1 MFDTPL
7 RKKLETA
14 HPVAFTVFAGI
25 VAFCTYA
32 CMYAFRKPF
41 SAAEFA
47 DGPELFGLGYKSV
60 LVITQVAGYAL
71 SKFLGIKFVSE
82 AKSDR
87 RPLTIL
93 TLIGI
98 AELALLGFGLTPA
111 PYNFAFLFFNGL
123 PLGMIWGLVFSYVE
137 GRKATE
143 VIGLALCASFV
154 FSSGFV
160 KDIGK
165 ALMRNG
171 VSEYWMPF
179 ITGLVFVVPLLLSVW
194 LLSQLPPPNAADE
207 AARTRRLPMNG
218 AERWAFFKQFAMGL
232 ILLVTVYTLL
242 TTYRD
247 FRDNFMQDIWM
258 EIVTIE
264 NPGLDAA
271 ALEAAKDSVN
281 FSATETP
288 VSIGVLLIL
297 MLIVL
302 VKDNRMAL
310 MINLLSVF
318 VGVLTAG
325 FATWGFHQGLMSGFY
340 WMLLTGVG
348 TYLAYIPFN
357 SILFDRMIAA
367 FRYVSNVGFL
377 IYLADAFGYLGSVGA
392 LIYKDF
398 GAKDLSWVEF
408 FSDISYALAGIGGVG
423 TLAAMVYFWIRHAR
437 RQAELEAHIS

>member
-1 MFDTPL
+1 MFDSPL
-7 RKKLETA
+7 QKRLEAA
-14 HPVAFTVFAGI
+14 HPLVFTLFAALA
-25 VAFCTYA
+25 AFCSYA

-41 SAAEFA
+41 TAAEFA
-47 DGPELFGLGYKSV
+47 DGPVLFGLGYKSV

-93 TLIGI
+93 SLIGI
-98 AELALLGFGLTPA
+98 SQLAWLGFGLA
-111 PYNFAFLFFNGL
+111 PPSYGFVFLFFNGL

-137 GRKATE
+137 GRKFTE

-160 KDIGK
+160 KDIGRM
-165 ALMRNG
+165 LMRAG
-171 VSEYWMPF
+171 LSEYWMPF
-179 ITGLVFVVPLLLSVW
+179 MTGLVFLAPLLISVW
-194 LLSQLPPPNAADE
+194 LLSQLPPPSAADE
-207 AARTRRLPMNG
+207 AARTKRQPMNG
-218 AERWAFFKQFAMGL
+218 AERWAFFRKFALGL
-232 ILLVTVYTLL
+232 VLLVTVYTVL

-258 EIVTIE
+258 EIVEAE

-271 ALEAAKDSVN
+271 ALVAAKDAVN

-288 VSIGVLLIL
+288 VSIGVLLLL
-297 MLIVL
+297 MLLVL

-310 MINLLSVF
+310 MINLLAVLA
-318 VGVLTAG
+318 GVLMAG
-325 FATWGFHQGLMSGFY
+325 ISTWGFHQGWLSGFT
-340 WMLLTGVG
+340 WMMLTGFG

-357 SILFDRMIAA
+357 SILFDRLIAA

-377 IYLADAFGYLGSVGA
+377 IYLADAFGYLGSVSA
-392 LIYKDF
+392 LIFKDF
-398 GAKDLSWVEF
+398 GAQSMSWIEF
-408 FSDISYALAGIGGVG
+408 FSAISYALAAIGGLG
-423 TLAAMVYFWIRHAR
+423 TVMAMGYFWLRHQR
-437 RQAELEAHIS
+437 RQAELAAVS